1 MTNLEM
7 VYKTTTIA
15 LNSYLQFSR
24 GRMLQ
29 GVLEH
34 DKKKKLHSLVKESRK
49 FKLQLNLT
57 QEEIDTNTKPT
68 KAAKDLKKKVKN
80 ASLEEMKKGWRETA
94 LHGNDP
100 LRTDKAD
107 VDRATTH
114 QWLSSSSLN
123 GETDG
128 FVLAA
133 QDQSLFTRAYQSRTL
148 NNGADHN
155 CRLCTERGSNRLCS
169 ISMSYH
175 CKY

>member
-34 DKKKKLHSLVKESRK
+34 GKKKKLHSLVKESRE

-80 ASLEEMKKGWRETA
+80 ASLEEMKKG
-94 LHGNDP
+94 
-100 LRTDKAD
+100 
-107 VDRATTH
+107 
-114 QWLSSSSLN
+114 
-123 GETDG
+123 
-128 FVLAA
+128 
-133 QDQSLFTRAYQSRTL
+133 
-148 NNGADHN
+148 
-155 CRLCTERGSNRLCS
+155 
-169 ISMSYH
+169 
-175 CKY
+175 